1 MSHRRNAHG
10 PTASTSQRLRSV
22 VILALAVL
30 LAACSGS
37 LDPTSQ
43 PGKVTEHLK
52 IERYT
57 LDNGLDV
64 ILHEDHTTPKAAV
77 TFLVHTG
84 SKDEPDRRSGF
95 AHLFEH
101 LMFMGTKRV
110 PQGQYD
116 KIIEAYGGENNAYT
130 TPDMTVFYST
140 ASARALP
147 TLLWLE
153 ADRLDALGENID
165 QKKLDLQREV
175 VLNERRQT
183 TEDAPYGEAD
193 ESVNQL
199 IYPTSHPYNR
209 GTIGSP
215 TDLKAATVQD
225 VKDFFAANYVPNN
238 VTLVVGGNFATKT
251 VKPMIQKLFGPLQR
265 GNDVLRKDV
274 PTIEPLGVKR
284 VTFTDNV
291 TDRRITM
298 VWRIPGR
305 STEEFRELEL
315 AAQPMN
321 SRLNA
326 SLVKAALASSASV
339 SVDGQALGSTLRVV
353 ATAAGSTGM
362 PELERAIDDE
372 LRDITKGLDVDK
384 LQGAVTAAEA
394 QETSDAQDIASRVVT
409 IATDTFYFNDPYH
422 SLRAL
427 DSRPSFSRSRVNKA
441 LRKYLDTNRLILT
454 VEPSKGQPDAPL
466 PKRPADAPSIAPALP
481 AAKQFRLKNGVAVT
495 YWQVGRFGTSYVQL
509 VADQGSG
516 SEKTKGSTALLAAL
530 LDRGSRTRD
539 FDLATDRVGA
549 SISASYSSSQFVMS
563 MSSLTRTL
571 NSSLKLFSEAIEAPL
586 LTNEEFNDEKSI
598 LSERL
603 DARADDPWGLS
614 YDLAVN
620 AYYGQDNPYGVL
632 LTGAQVRKV
641 RLDDVTARRNELVQP
656 VNISVLMAGNL
667 TPDQARSHLEKT
679 IGKWKNTGTKRADD
693 VTPTPRLSAPRLLVV
708 DAPGAAQTV
717 IRVFSPAVKASDPN
731 ALPLEVLGTVL
742 GGTFTSRLNANLR
755 EDKGYT
761 YGASASYSYD
771 RNFGFLNTRTSVGAT
786 VTGKSIV
793 EIQKEFAAIKKG
805 VTSDEVTKA
814 VQSQAAALL
823 DVFSSPQSVVQTHA
837 DLMSVGQGPK
847 NLLISY
853 ARLIHLRRADI
864 NPIASK
870 AVDDL
875 HAVWVLVGDRKVVEP
890 QLAGLGLPE
899 PQYITVPK

>member
-22 VILALAVL
+22 AILALAVL

-37 LDPTSQ
+37 LDPARQ
-43 PGKVTEHLK
+43 LGKVTEHLK

-101 LMFMGTKRV
+101 LMFMGTRRV

-116 KIIEAYGGENNAYT
+116 NIIEAYGGENNAYT
-130 TPDMTVFYST
+130 APDMTVFYST
-140 ASARALP
+140 APARALP

-165 QKKLDLQREV
+165 QKKLDVQREV

-193 ESVNQL
+193 EAVNQL

-225 VKDFFAANYVPNN
+225 VKDFFAANYLPNN
-238 VTLVVGGNFATKT
+238 VTLVVAGNFATKA
-251 VKPMIQKLFGPLQR
+251 VKPMVQKLFGPLQR
-265 GNDVLRKDV
+265 GNDVVRKDV
-274 PTIEPLGVKR
+274 PTIAPLGIRR

-291 TDRRITM
+291 ADRRITI
-298 VWRIPGR
+298 VWRIPGQ
-305 STEEFRELEL
+305 STEEFRELAL

-326 SLVKAALASSASV
+326 SLVKATLASSASV

-353 ATAAGSTGM
+353 ATAARGTDL
-362 PELERAIDDE
+362 PELEKAVDGE
-372 LRDITKGLDVDK
+372 LSDITKGLAVAE
-384 LQGAVTAAEA
+384 LQGAATAAEA
-394 QETSDAQDIASRVVT
+394 QETSDAQDLVSRAVT

-427 DSRPSFSRSRVNKA
+427 DSRPSFSRSRVNKV
-441 LRKYLDTNRLILT
+441 LKKYLDANRLILT

-466 PKRPADAPSIAPALP
+466 PRRPADGPSIIPELP
-481 AAKQFRLKNGVAVT
+481 SAKQFRLNNGVPVT
-495 YWQVGRFGTSYVQL
+495 YWQVGAFGTSYVQL
-509 VADQGSG
+509 VANRGSG
-516 SEKTKGSTALLAAL
+516 SERTRGSTALLAAL
-530 LDRGSRTRD
+530 LDRGSKTRD

-549 SISASYSSSQFVMS
+549 SISASYSSSQLVMS

-571 NSSLKLFSEAIEAPL
+571 NDSLRLFTEAVEAPL
-586 LTNEEFNDEKSI
+586 LTSEEFNDEKSI

-620 AYYGQDNPYGVL
+620 AYYGRDNPYGVL
-632 LTGAQVRKV
+632 LTGSQVRKV
-641 RLDDVTARRNELVQP
+641 SLRDVTARRDELVRP
-656 VNISVLMAGNL
+656 VNFSVLMAGNL
-667 TPDQARSHLEKT
+667 TPDQAKSHLEKT
-679 IGKWKNTGTKRADD
+679 IGTWKNKGTRWAED
-693 VTPTPRLSAPRLLVV
+693 VTRTPRLNAPRLLFV
-708 DAPGAAQTV
+708 DTPGATQTV
-717 IRVFSPAVKASDPN
+717 IRVFSPAVKASDPE
-731 ALPLEVLGTVL
+731 ALPLDVLGTVL

-771 RNFGFLNTRTSVGAT
+771 RNFGFLNTRTSVGAP

-793 EIQKEFAAIKKG
+793 EIQKEFAAIEKG

-814 VQSQAAALL
+814 VQSRAAALL
-823 DVFSSPQSVVQTHA
+823 DVFSSPESVVRTHA
-837 DLMSVGQGPK
+837 DLMSVAQGPK
-847 NLLISY
+847 DLLVSY
-853 ARLIHLRRADI
+853 ARMTHLRRTDL
-864 NPIASK
+864 NRVASK
-870 AVDDL
+870 AVDEL